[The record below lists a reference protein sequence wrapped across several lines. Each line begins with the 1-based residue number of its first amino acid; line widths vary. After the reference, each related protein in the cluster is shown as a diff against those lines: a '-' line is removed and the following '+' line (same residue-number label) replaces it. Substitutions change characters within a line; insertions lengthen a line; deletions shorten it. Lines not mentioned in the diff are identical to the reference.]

1 MKAVVLYHP
10 APDVLEKAPLHFPA
24 HKARLDEFQRRGELL
39 AVGTW
44 ADPREGSMAVFR
56 TRAGAEEFVRDDPF
70 VRHGVVARHEIRDW
84 NEVLLGA

>member
-1 MKAVVLYHP
+1 MKAVLFYHP
-10 APDVLEKAPLHFPA
+10 APDVLAKAPVHFPA

-56 TRAGAEEFVRDDPF
+56 SRPAAEAFAKDDPF
-70 VRHGVVARHEIRDW
+70 VTNGVVSRYDIKDW
-84 NEVLLGA
+84 NETLLGG

>member
-1 MKAVVLYHP
+1 MKAVVFYRS

-24 HKARLDEFQRRGELL
+24 HKVRLDAFKARGDLI

-56 TRAGAEEFVRDDPF
+56 SRAAAEEFVKDDPF
-70 VRHGVVARHEIRDW
+70 VVNGVVASHEIRDW
-84 NEVLLGA
+84 NEVLLGD